1 MFDESFKFIDPT
13 PKTPEQKEVLLNYAE
28 IARNK
33 KEIEKR
39 KLEEGRKKSL
49 ENLGKEIEIQAGVEK
64 AREVLEKDFKHKS

>member
-39 KLEEGRKKSL
+39 KLEEERKKSL
-49 ENLGKEIEIQAGVEK
+49 ENLGKEAGIQAGVEK
-64 AREVLEKDFKHKS
+64 AREILEKDFEYKS